1 MNKLL
6 NFFIFLSISI
16 ISCTPMNEIVYLN
29 ESAPYLIPP
38 TNNDINHKLNTGD
51 ILHIKIL
58 GSQQEV
64 FEIFNIENSANNQ
77 QTTSANLFMNGFT
90 IDSDGLIDIPTI
102 GKIALK
108 GLTIEEAKD
117 KIQTKADNF
126 LINSTV
132 IVKHIN
138 FEITILGEVYKP
150 GNYTVYKNNITI
162 FEAIGLAGDLTD
174 YGNRKSIKIIRKD
187 SIINVDLT
195 NQSIL
200 TSQNNFLK
208 SGDILYIEPL
218 NTIKTR
224 NSKAP
229 IYLSGISGLALIAN
243 IVLRSIGIY

>member
-1 MNKLL
+1 M
-6 NFFIFLSISI
+6 
-16 ISCTPMNEIVYLN
+16 
-29 ESAPYLIPP
+29 
-38 TNNDINHKLNTGD
+38 
-51 ILHIKIL
+51 
-58 GSQQEV
+58 
-64 FEIFNIENSANNQ
+64 
-77 QTTSANLFMNGFT
+77 
-90 IDSDGLIDIPTI
+90 
-102 GKIALK
+102 
-108 GLTIEEAKD
+108 
-117 KIQTKADNF
+117 
-126 LINSTV
+126 

-200 TSQNNFLK
+200 NSQNNFLK